1 MLMQFGSH
9 VPEKTQTRQCC
20 GHAPYQSPL
29 MNNKSQHR
37 AQHQHLHDIASQHQ
51 QQHSSKPIL
60 TSKQNRAFIE
70 GMIWFKI
77 YIYIYIW
84 KGVYI
89 IYSIYITY
97 MTIMCTHVHTL
108 FLPSK
113 GPSIRTSPQK
123 GPLPRVP
130 APNVQLFVLFFF
142 TLAVRPGKIR
152 RIA

>member
-1 MLMQFGSH
+1 MQFGSH

-70 GMIWFKI
+70 GMIWFKK
-77 YIYIYIW
+77 YIYMKGGLYNIQYIYNL
-84 KGVYI
+84 YD
-89 IYSIYITY
+89 YN
-97 MTIMCTHVHTL
+97 VHTCAHT
-108 FLPSK
+108 FLAEQGSFNSDITAKRPSSK
-113 GPSIRTSPQK
+113 SSRTKCP
-123 GPLPRVP
+123 V
-130 APNVQLFVLFFF
+130 VCFVLLYACSK
-142 TLAVRPGKIR
+142 TRQDP
-152 RIA
+152 